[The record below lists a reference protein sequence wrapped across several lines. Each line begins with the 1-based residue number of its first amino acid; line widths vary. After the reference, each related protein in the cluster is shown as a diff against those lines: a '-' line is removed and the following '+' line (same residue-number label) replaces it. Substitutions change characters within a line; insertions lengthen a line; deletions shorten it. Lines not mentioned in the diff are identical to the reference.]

1 MINPLNQSPGQ
12 TEKVPGNR
20 KRPGQRFIY
29 RYIVPVLFYYLKQT
43 VCCEREV
50 RVGAVRVVSTGGSS
64 CGVFQSLHG
73 MGLTS
78 HIACKLL
85 AQNA

>member
-1 MINPLNQSPGQ
+1 MIDPLNRSPGQ
-12 TEKVPGNR
+12 TEKVPGN
-20 KRPGQRFIY
+20 KARPKIY
-29 RYIVPVLFYYLKQT
+29 IPVHCTGTFLLSKTNLLLK
-43 VCCEREV
+43 REV
-50 RVGAVRVVSTGGSS
+50 RVGAVRAVSTGGSS
-64 CGVFQSLHG
+64 CGVFQSLLD

>member
-1 MINPLNQSPGQ
+1 MIDPLNQLPGQ

-20 KRPGQRFIY
+20 KRPGPIY
-29 RYIVPVLFYYLKQT
+29 IPVHCTGTFLLSKTNLLLK
-43 VCCEREV
+43 REV
-50 RVGAVRVVSTGGSS
+50 RVGAVRAVFAGGSS
-64 CGVFQSLHG
+64 CGVFQSLLG
-73 MGLTS
+73 MGLTP